1 MLGSCPSPW
10 EPWDSLLFCQLGIEL
25 PCFLLRLSQCSPLPP
40 APSVLSF
47 IHPTHERLLDPWRAP
62 LSSSSC
68 QGRRLEVSNFGPSLG
83 SYTTLWIFPQ
93 VENKNE
99 LLFLL
104 ESACIGC
111 YFPLVDSCR
120 LHPDSQL
127 LYLLIFGCAGSSML
141 CLDFLL

>member
-10 EPWDSLLFCQLGIEL
+10 EPWDSLLFCQLGTEL
-25 PCFLLRLSQCSPLPP
+25 PCFLLRLPQCSPLPP

-47 IHPTHERLLDPWRAP
+47 IHSTHERLLGPRRARCP
-62 LSSSSC
+62 VPAARGGGLKSLTLGPALGPALLSGSS
-68 QGRRLEVSNFGPSLG
+68 L
-83 SYTTLWIFPQ
+83 
-93 VENKNE
+93 VENENE

-127 LYLLIFGCAGSSML
+127 LYLLIFGCARSLML